1 MRNVSGPVHH
11 VRVPSVNAAAS
22 FLEGIKG
29 NQVRSIQKT
38 KTDRGD
44 GKKPD
49 YSIEVIFDDGTTGS
63 YPLSIDGVPVD
74 PKTFVESISS
84 SLVPGMKDIDKVV
97 EQTKNL
103 TGKTSKDFQAVTGGF
118 ERKLAPKPAEVDP
131 ILSRNVFLDNIKGTT
146 EGGEKISLKD
156 NENII
161 RGRGWDQNDWEI
173 KEFPNKTKLDLLYPN
188 TPVVLERIDGHAY
201 LVNQRALEIAKIDVN
216 TKVDNGTIIIE
227 NGKLTGVLI
236 DGPMSLI
243 DRAFGE
249 VSLDDKIKALMS
261 AQEICFKHGLTTVD
275 DAGLSKDV
283 ILLVDSLQ
291 KEKKLKMRIYAMI
304 SNIENDVNYFL
315 KSGPIK
321 TNSLN
326 VRSVKVYGDGALG
339 SRGATLKEPY
349 SDDNHNYGKLV
360 TDVES
365 IKILAKKLSEA
376 DFQMNTHAIGDST
389 VNILIKA
396 YSKVLEKKTDPRWR
410 IEHSQ
415 IIDRNDL
422 DGYNE
427 KILPSVQPTH
437 ATSDMYWAEDRIGPK
452 RIKGA
457 YAYKDL
463 LKRSKV
469 IGLGTDFPVEKVNP
483 FHTFY
488 AAIARKDLNNYPENG
503 FEYENALS
511 REETLKGMTIWAAY
525 LNFEEK
531 EKGSIEKGKFAD
543 FIIIDRDIMKVETRK
558 TPNTKVLKTY
568 LSGELVYSNI
578 KAN

>member
-1 MRNVSGPVHH
+1 MKNSIKLNKQILILIVLFISLQSCKK
-11 VRVPSVNAAAS
+11 SVDFIAFNGNIYTVNSDFNTAS
-22 FLEGIKG
+22 AFAV
-29 NQVRSIQKT
+29 N
-38 KTDRGD
+38 D
-44 GKKPD
+44 GKFVDIGNEEILSKYNTNQKID
-49 YSIEVIFDDGTTGS
+49 LNGS
-63 YPLSIDGVPVD
+63 TVLPGLIDAHCHFYGLGLNQ
-74 PKTFVESISS
+74 S
-84 SLVPGMKDIDKVV
+84 MID
-97 EQTKNL
+97 L
-103 TGKTSKDFQAVTGGF
+103 TGTNSFN
-118 ERKLAPKPAEVDP
+118 E
-131 ILSRNVFLDNIKGTT
+131 IL
-146 EGGEKISLKD
+146 EKISNKD
-156 NENII
+156 NNII
-161 RGRGWDQNDWEI
+161 RGRGWDQNDWKI
-173 KEFPNKTKLDLLYPN
+173 KEFPNKEKLDLIYPN
-188 TPVVLERIDGHAY
+188 TPVILERIDGHAY
-201 LVNQRALEIAKIDVN
+201 LVNQKALDIAGIDIN
-216 TKVDNGTIIIE
+216 TKSTNGTLLSKK
-227 NGKLTGVLI
+227 GKLTGVLI

-243 DRAFGE
+243 DNSFGE
-249 VSLDDKIKALMS
+249 ISLDNKIKALVS
-261 AQEICFKHGLTTVD
+261 AQEICFKNGLTTVD
-275 DAGLSKDV
+275 DAGLSKD
-283 ILLVDSLQ
+283 IIMLIDSLQ
-291 KEKKLKMRIYAMI
+291 KKELLKMRVYAMI
-304 SNIENDVNYFL
+304 SNSENDVNYFIEN
-315 KSGPIK
+315 GPIK